1 MPTDPTKTSVS
12 PDANSAPPESP
23 LLPNASEL
31 PAPSPPVAGEN
42 PDFSYNAAPPS
53 RRDFLK
59 VAGASAGA
67 LLVGGGNL
75 PKPKVAPAPRV
86 PFVRAGESPD
96 IVVVGAGAWG
106 GWTALNLRK
115 LGAKVTIVDAYGP
128 GNARSTSGDETRGV
142 RSSYGDR
149 PGELG
154 EVWMLWAREA
164 MKKWIQFDDEW
175 GRELRLNLFHVTGD
189 LIMRSEWDNF
199 QLRCKVWWD
208 KNKIPYQVLNPD
220 DVRKAFPVMS
230 MDDITAV
237 LYEPDAGV
245 VRARRAAQAVSAVFE
260 HLGGKVVIGRASPGK
275 TVNGRLTEL
284 KLDTGATI
292 RGDTFVYAVG
302 PWLGKT
308 FPEIFAKK
316 TRVPMGYVCYFA
328 TPIGDYRFTYPNI
341 PSYNFPGVT
350 GWAALP
356 VDNRGFRVRGGERA
370 PDQVVAA
377 DGRGGGRGTPANGA
391 NAAAGSGISNASV
404 AAAAPQGA
412 ASGAGASATNADG
425 RGGAGGRGGRGG
437 GGGRN
442 GNAAGGQRGGGGFG
456 NLQDVPPQQQDPD
469 TSDRWANQSQID
481 GPRRFV
487 AHRFPLLKDAPIAQ
501 THSCHY
507 ESTSSGNF
515 IFDHHPGWNNVW
527 IAAGG
532 NAEGFK
538 MGPKVGDYMSKRV
551 LGYQDP
557 QDKLFTIPEKDFEP
571 PPTPADS
578 TKKAAA
584 DSAAKPVPP
593 GGKPPG
599 LR

>member
-1 MPTDPTKTSVS
+1 MSGRLIWFGPGDILCSVSSCVEMSTEPKTPSPVSPPAASAISIDPT
-12 PDANSAPPESP
+12 
-23 LLPNASEL
+23 EL
-31 PAPSPPVAGEN
+31 PPVAGEN
-42 PDFSYNAAPPS
+42 PDFTYNPLA

-67 LLVGGGNL
+67 FLVGGADL
-75 PKPKVAPAPRV
+75 RKTKPASPRV
-86 PFVRAGESPD
+86 PLVRSGASPD
-96 IVVVGAGAWG
+96 IVVVGSGAWG
-106 GWTALNLRK
+106 SWTALNLRQM
-115 LGAKVTIVDAYGP
+115 GANVTVIDAYGP

-164 MKKWIQFDDEW
+164 MKHWLAFDDTW
-175 GRELRLNLFHVTGD
+175 GKELRLNLFHVTGD
-189 LIMRSEWDNF
+189 LIMRTEWDNF
-199 QLRCKVWWD
+199 QLRCKVWWE
-208 KNKIPYQVLNPD
+208 KNKIPFQVLNPD
-220 DVRKAFPVMS
+220 DVRKAFPVMAI
-230 MDDITAV
+230 DDITAV

-245 VRARRAAQAVSAVFE
+245 VRARRGAQAVSAVFE
-260 HLGGKVVIGRASPGK
+260 HLGGKVVIGRASPGRSA
-275 TVNGRLTEL
+275 NGRLQEV

-292 RGDTFVYAVG
+292 RADTFVYAVG

-308 FPEIFAKK
+308 FPELFANK

-341 PSYNFPGVT
+341 PSFNFPGVT

-377 DGRGGGRGTPANGA
+377 DGRGGA
-391 NAAAGSGISNASV
+391 
-404 AAAAPQGA
+404 A
-412 ASGAGASATNADG
+412 ASGANANAPGANLQGAAAGAANADG
-425 RGGAGGRGGRGG
+425 RGGGRGAAGGGRGGRGG
-437 GGGRN
+437 GANGGP
-442 GNAAGGQRGGGGFG
+442 NAGRGGGGFQQ
-456 NLQDVPPQQQDPD
+456 QDVPPQQQDPD
-469 TSDRWANQSQID
+469 TSDRWADKTQID

-515 IFDHHPGWNNVW
+515 IFDHHPDWSNVW
-527 IAAGG
+527 ICAGG

-551 LGYQDP
+551 MGNEDP
-557 QDKLFTIPEKDFEP
+557 HDKLFKIPEKGYEP
-571 PPTPADS
+571 PP
-578 TKKAAA
+578 AAA
-584 DSAAKPVPP
+584 DSAKKTAADSAAAKSGSPAKPPA
-593 GGKPPG
+593 

>member
-1 MPTDPTKTSVS
+1 MPTDPTTPSVS
-12 PDANSAPPESP
+12 AISGANSAAPTTSP
-23 LLPNASEL
+23 NEAE
-31 PAPSPPVAGEN
+31 PAPPPVAGED
-42 PDFSYNAAPPS
+42 PDFSYSSVA

-67 LLVGGGNL
+67 FLVGGAGL
-75 PKPKVAPAPRV
+75 GKPKVTPAPRV
-86 PFVRAGESPD
+86 PFVRSGESPD

-115 LGAKVTIVDAYGP
+115 MGAKVTIVDAYGA

-189 LIMRSEWDNF
+189 LIMRTEWDNF
-199 QLRCKVWWD
+199 QLRCKVWWE

-220 DVRKAFPVMS
+220 DVRKSFPVIS

-245 VRARRAAQAVSAVFE
+245 VRARRACQSVAAVFE
-260 HLGGKVVIGRASPGK
+260 HLGGKIVIGRASPGK
-275 TVNGRLTEL
+275 AVNGRLTEL
-284 KLDTGATI
+284 KLDTGATL
-292 RGDTFVYAVG
+292 RADTFVYAVG

-308 FPEIFAKK
+308 FPEHFAKK
-316 TRVPMGYVCYFA
+316 TSVPMGYVCYFA
-328 TPIGDYRFTYPNI
+328 TPIGDYRFTYPNM

-377 DGRGGGRGTPANGA
+377 DGRGGGRGAPANGA
-391 NAAAGSGISNASV
+391 TGANGINGANVAGATPQGGQPGV
-404 AAAAPQGA
+404 AAAN
-412 ASGAGASATNADG
+412 TDG
-425 RGGAGGRGGRGG
+425 RGAAGATGDGRGGRGG
-437 GGGRN
+437 GGRGANAGR
-442 GNAAGGQRGGGGFG
+442 GRGGAAGAGGFG
-456 NLQDVPPQQQDPD
+456 AQQDVPPQQQDPD
-469 TSDRWANQSQID
+469 LSDRWADTSQIA

-507 ESTSSGNF
+507 ETTSSGNF
-515 IFDHHPGWNNVW
+515 IFDHHPSWSNVW
-527 IAAGG
+527 IAGGG

-551 LGYQDP
+551 MGHQDP
-557 QDKLFTIPEKDFEP
+557 QDKLFTIPEKDYEP

-578 TKKAAA
+578 AKKASA
-584 DSAAKPVPP
+584 DSAAKSAPA
-593 GGKPPG
+593 KPPA